1 MVKNCTG
8 GSPSYALDSQHT
20 GQVVSNNGTTSF
32 LYTVENTLA
41 SGDSVASITLEVP
54 YGNVLPAMGHS
65 EPSGWSYGFR
75 NSGGGAFSWLASSQQ
90 YYIQP
95 GQSVTFDLS
104 TSSSVSTEWDFSP
117 FGGPNRTWV
126 WYNGSLLDDAIGN
139 NSLPIPVPVPEPSSL
154 LVLACGIAGL
164 WTFALKPKRT

>member
-1 MVKNCTG
+1 MET
-8 GSPSYALDSQHT
+8 Y
-20 GQVVSNNGTTSF
+20 
-32 LYTVENTLA
+32 
-41 SGDSVASITLEVP
+41 I
-54 YGNVLPAMGHS
+54 PAMGHS

-117 FGGPNRTWV
+117 SEVPIGRGFGIMAA
-126 WYNGSLLDDAIGN
+126 Y
-139 NSLPIPVPVPEPSSL
+139 
-154 LVLACGIAGL
+154 
-164 WTFALKPKRT
+164 